1 MQRLLSL
8 KASAGSGKTF
18 SLALR
23 YLALLFRGV
32 NPSSILAVTFTNKAA
47 NEMKERVIKFLNLLE
62 KDKELLEI
70 LSETSGID
78 KREILNKKDFIL
90 KEFLTSDIHITTID
104 AFIQKIIR
112 KFGYYVGVDSDFDIK
127 SDNLENIFELLIESL
142 DNKEFNSLIEFAKI
156 ENKKS
161 KSITEL
167 FEMLYEKE
175 KELSKWTMDN
185 GQWKIDPVLKEIEE
199 IKSKFILATQECAQI
214 NNFFKKDPF
223 EMLKVKTI
231 PSFLE
236 NGTLA
241 KVRGFKKCY
250 EEWMDGEFERLVDLI
265 KKLLILKERF
275 VLGALFSLYEKYK
288 NIKHKIKQKE
298 NYLDFKDI
306 EHKVY
311 ELLVEDE
318 LNRDFLYFRL
328 DSRIEH
334 ILIDEFQDTSVTQ
347 WKIFAPLV
355 DEIKSGEG
363 VRDFKSFFYVGDTKQ
378 AIYRFRGGSSEL
390 FDYVYEQL
398 KPFGMVQKELPK
410 NYRSKKVIVD
420 FVNRLFN
427 LNQEAN
433 VDGGYVEVK
442 EGDLFENLENT
453 LKFMFERG
461 VRDKDIAVLVYTND
475 DILKVAQFIKEKF
488 QRDVVTATRAKVKNQ
503 PFAKALIDILK
514 YTYYMLEG
522 KKAEIY
528 KLNFLS
534 VIGKPY
540 TSEPFYVPVKKP
552 AEMVRDLMFE
562 YNLIDESSLKLLEHT
577 LKYKDLYDFV
587 SSIDEFE
594 DELPLSE
601 FDGITIMTVH
611 KSKGLEFENVIVM
624 EKLGRD
630 NSRSSNLLF
639 DYDGIELKDIKYNIA
654 GRETLDSEYAKVK
667 SKEKELEYKD
677 KRNVEYVAFTR
688 AVNSLFI
695 LKKEKSSFVTP
706 LSAEKIG
713 KFEVEKKTE
722 TEKQTEK
729 FSLTLRHH
737 GLQDVKKESEYKPN
751 DYAAIY
757 FGLALHYAFE
767 IEEFDAVLNKFGIY
781 TDVRKA
787 YGMYEKAKNKLDN
800 FKGKKFKEI
809 PFVYNEEEGIIDL
822 MIENEEEIIII
833 DYKSKKPEDESR
845 YIKQV
850 EHYKNVAKE
859 LKNKEVSAYLFY
871 VDEEKLRKV

>member
-47 NEMKERVIKFLNLLE
+47 NEMKERVIKFLDLLKE
-62 KDKELLEI
+62 DEELLEI
-70 LSETSGID
+70 LCGTSGLNEKEILK
-78 KREILNKKDFIL
+78 KREFVL

-104 AFIQKIIR
+104 AFIQKVLR
-112 KFGYYVGVDSDFDIK
+112 KFGYYVGVDVDFDIK

-161 KSITEL
+161 KSIVEL

-175 KELSKWTMDN
+175 KELSKWKMEN
-185 GQWKIDPVLKEIEE
+185 GKWKINQVLKEIEE
-199 IKSKFILATQECAQI
+199 IKSEFILATEECTQI

-223 EMLKVKTI
+223 DMLKVKTI

-250 EEWMDGEFERLVDLI
+250 EEWMDAEFERLISLI
-265 KKLLILKERF
+265 KELLTAKERY
-275 VLGALFSLYEKYK
+275 VLSSLFSLYEKYK
-288 NIKHKIKQKE
+288 QIKNSVKSKE

-347 WKIFAPLV
+347 WKIFEPLV
-355 DEIKSGEG
+355 DEIKAGEG
-363 VRDFKSFFYVGDTKQ
+363 VKDFKSFFYVGDTKQ

-420 FVNRLFN
+420 YVNRLFN

-433 VDGGYVEVK
+433 VEGGYVEVK
-442 EGDLFENLENT
+442 EGDLFEELENT
-453 LKFMFERG
+453 LKFMFEKG

-475 DILKVAQFIKEKF
+475 DILKVADFIKEKF
-488 QRDVVTATRAKVKNQ
+488 NKDVVTATRAKVKNQ

-514 YTYYMLEG
+514 YTHDMLEG
-522 KKAEIY
+522 KKSEIY
-528 KLNFLS
+528 KLNFLT

-540 TSEPFYVPVKKP
+540 TPEPFYVPVKKP
-552 AEMVRDLMFE
+552 AEMIRDLMFE
-562 YNLIDESSLKLLEHT
+562 YDLIDESSLKLLEHS
-577 LKYKDLYDFV
+577 LKYKDLFDFAAG
-587 SSIDEFE
+587 IDEYDE
-594 DELPLSE
+594 ELPLGE
-601 FDGITIMTVH
+601 FDGITVMTVH
-611 KSKGLEFENVIVM
+611 KSKGLEFENVIVL
-624 EKLGRD
+624 EKTGRD
-630 NSRSSNLLF
+630 NNRSSNLLF
-639 DYDGIELKDIKYNIA
+639 DYEGIELKDIKYNIA
-654 GRETLDSEYAKVK
+654 GREILDMEFAKVK
-667 SKEKELEYKD
+667 AKEKELEYKD

-695 LKKEKSSFVTP
+695 LKKEKSSFVTSLKP
-706 LSAEKIG
+706 EKIG
-713 KFEVEKKTE
+713 VFEVEEKEETKKS
-722 TEKQTEK
+722 KEK
-729 FSLTLRHH
+729 FALKLKHH
-737 GLQDVKKESEYKPN
+737 GLQDVKKENEYKPN
-751 DYAAIY
+751 DYGAIY

-767 IEEFDAVLNKFGIY
+767 MEEFDAVLNRYGIY
-781 TDVRKA
+781 TDVKKA
-787 YGMYEKAKNKLDN
+787 YGMYEKTKKLID
-800 FKGKKFKEI
+800 FEGRKYKEI
-809 PFVYNEEEGIIDL
+809 PFVYNGEEGIIDL
-822 MIENEEEIIII
+822 LVESEDEIVII
-833 DYKSKKPEDESR
+833 DYKSAKPEDESS
-845 YIKQV
+845 YITQV
-850 EHYKNVAKE
+850 EHYKTVAKE
-859 LKNKEVSAYLFY
+859 LKNKKVKGYLLY
-871 VDEEKLRKV
+871 VDEEKLREV

>member
-23 YLALLFRGV
+23 YLALLFKGV
-32 NPSSILAVTFTNKAA
+32 NPSAVLAVTFTNKAA
-47 NEMKERVIKFLNLLE
+47 NEMKERVIKFLNTLQSDENLLE
-62 KDKELLEI
+62 V
-70 LSETSGID
+70 LSETSGMD
-78 KREILNKKDFIL
+78 KKEILNKKEFIL

-127 SDNLENIFELLIESL
+127 SDNLDNVFNLFLESL
-142 DNKEFNSLIEFAKI
+142 DDKKFHSLIEFSKI
-156 ENKKS
+156 ESKKS
-161 KSITEL
+161 KSIIEL

-175 KELSKWTMDN
+175 KELSKWKMEN
-185 GQWKIDPVLKEIEE
+185 GKWKINQVLKEIED
-199 IKSKFILATQECAQI
+199 IKSKFILATEECTQI

-223 EMLKVKTI
+223 DMLKVKTI
-231 PSFLE
+231 PGFLE

-250 EEWMDGEFERLVDLI
+250 EEWMDAEFEKLVSLI
-265 KKLLILKERF
+265 KKLLILKEKY
-275 VLGALFSLYEKYK
+275 VLNSLFSLYKEYV
-288 NIKHKIKQKE
+288 NIKQAVKSKE
-298 NYLDFKDI
+298 NFLDFKDI

-328 DSRIEH
+328 DSRIDH

-347 WKIFAPLV
+347 WKIFEPLV
-355 DEIKSGEG
+355 DEVKAGEG
-363 VRDFKSFFYVGDTKQ
+363 VKEFKSFFYVGDTKQ

-420 FVNRLFN
+420 YVNRLFN
-427 LNQEAN
+427 LNQQAN

-442 EGDLFENLENT
+442 EGDLFESLENT
-453 LKFMFERG
+453 LKFMFENG
-461 VRDKDIAVLVYTND
+461 VADKDIAVLVYTND
-475 DILKVAQFIKEKF
+475 DILKVADFIKQKF
-488 QRDVVTATRAKVKNQ
+488 NKEVVTATRAKVKNQ
-503 PFAKALIDILK
+503 PFAKALIDMLK
-514 YTYYMLEG
+514 YTHATLEG
-522 KKAEIY
+522 EKAEIY

-540 TSEPFYVPVKKP
+540 TPDIFYIPVKKP
-552 AEMVRDLMFE
+552 AEMIRDMMFE
-562 YNLIDESSLKLLEHT
+562 YSIIDESSLKLLEHSI
-577 LKYKDLYDFV
+577 KYKDLYEFV
-587 SSIDEFE
+587 DKIDEYE
-594 DELPLSE
+594 EELPLGE
-601 FDGITIMTVH
+601 FDGITVMTVH

-630 NSRSSNLLF
+630 NSRTGNLIF

-654 GRETLDSEYAKVK
+654 GREILDAEYARV
-667 SKEKELEYKD
+667 KEKEKSLEIKD

-706 LSAEKIG
+706 LSAEKTG
-713 KFEVEKKTE
+713 VFEVSKKDDTVHE
-722 TEKQTEK
+722 SSK
-729 FSLTLRHH
+729 FTFPLRHH
-737 GLQDVKKESEYKPN
+737 GLQDVKKEQEYKPN
-751 DYAAIY
+751 DYEAIY

-767 IEEFDAVLNKFGIY
+767 MEDYDAVLNKYGVY
-781 TDVRKA
+781 TDVKKA
-787 YGMYEKAKNKLDN
+787 FELYESTKHLISFN
-800 FKGKKFKEI
+800 GKKHKEI
-809 PFVYNEEEGIIDL
+809 PFVYNNEEGIIDL
-822 MIENEEEIIII
+822 MIENESEIVIV
-833 DYKSKKPEDESR
+833 DYKSSKPEDER
-845 YIKQV
+845 GYIKQV
-850 EHYKNVAKE
+850 ENYIKAVQAI
-859 LKNKEVSAYLFY
+859 KNKKTTGYLLY
-871 VDEEKLRKV
+871 ANEKKLRKV

>member
-47 NEMKERVIKFLNLLE
+47 NEMKERVIKFLNSIQNDE
-62 KDKELLEI
+62 DLLEI

-78 KREILNKKDFIL
+78 KKEILNKKDFIL

-112 KFGYYVGVDSDFDIK
+112 KFGYYAGVDADFDIK
-127 SDNLENIFELLIESL
+127 SDNLENIFELFIEKL
-142 DNKEFNSLIEFAKI
+142 NNKEFNSLIEFAKI

-161 KSITEL
+161 KSIVEL

-175 KELSKWTMDN
+175 KELSEWRMEN
-185 GQWKIDPVLKEIEE
+185 GEWRIKDLLKEIED
-199 IKSKFILATQECAQI
+199 IKSKFILATEGCTQI

-223 EMLKVKTI
+223 DMLKVKTI

-250 EEWMDGEFERLVDLI
+250 EEWMDGEFERLVSLI
-265 KKLLILKERF
+265 KELLISKERY
-275 VLGALFSLYEKYK
+275 VLNSLFSLYKKYLEIK
-288 NIKHKIKQKE
+288 NSVKSKE

-328 DSRIEH
+328 DSKIEH
-334 ILIDEFQDTSVTQ
+334 ILIDEFQDTSITQ
-347 WKIFAPLV
+347 WKIFEPLV

-363 VRDFKSFFYVGDTKQ
+363 VKNFKSFFYVGDTKQ
-378 AIYRFRGGSSEL
+378 AIYRFRGGSSDL

-398 KPFGMVQKELPK
+398 KPFGMQQVELPK
-410 NYRSKKVIVD
+410 NYRSKEVIVE

-427 LNQEAN
+427 LNQQAEKK
-433 VDGGYVEVK
+433 GGYVEVK
-442 EGDLFENLENT
+442 EGDLFEGLEDT
-453 LKFMFERG
+453 LKFLFENG
-461 VRDKDIAVLVYTND
+461 VRERDIAVLVYTND
-475 DILKVAQFIKEKF
+475 DILKVADFIKEKF
-488 QRDVVTATRAKVKNQ
+488 NKEVVTATRAKVSSQ

-514 YTYYMLEG
+514 YTFYTLEN

-528 KLNFLS
+528 KLNFLTL
-534 VIGKPY
+534 IGRPY

-552 AEMVRDLMFE
+552 SEMIRDLMFE
-562 YNLIDESSLKLLEHT
+562 YNLIDESSLKLLEHS

-587 SSIDEFE
+587 YGIDEYDE
-594 DELPLSE
+594 ELPLSE
-601 FDGITIMTVH
+601 FDGITVMTVH

-624 EKLGRD
+624 EKIGRD
-630 NSRSSNLLF
+630 NNRSSNLLF
-639 DYDGIELKDIKYNIA
+639 DYEGIDLKDIKYNIA
-654 GRETLDSEYAKVK
+654 GREILDYEYAKI
-667 SKEKELEYKD
+667 KEKEKSLEFRD
-677 KRNVEYVAFTR
+677 KKNVEYVAFTR

-695 LKKEKSSFVTP
+695 LKKEKSSFVSP
-706 LSAEKIG
+706 LSPQKIG
-713 KFEVEKKTE
+713 KFETE
-722 TEKQTEK
+722 TVPETKKEKSR
-729 FSLTLRHH
+729 FSLPLRHH
-737 GLQDVKKESEYKPN
+737 GLQDVKKETEYKPN
-751 DYAAIY
+751 DFGAIY

-767 IEEFDAVLNKFGIY
+767 MEDYDAVLNKYGIY
-781 TDVRKA
+781 TDVEKA
-787 YGMYEKAKNKLDN
+787 YALYETS
-800 FKGKKFKEI
+800 KKELEIFEGRKYKEI
-809 PFVYNEEEGIIDL
+809 PFVFGNEEGIMDL
-822 MIENEEEIIII
+822 MIENEEEVVII
-833 DYKSKKPEDESR
+833 DYKSARPKDESS
-845 YIKQV
+845 YISQV
-850 EHYKNVAKE
+850 EKYKTA
-859 LKNKEVSAYLFY
+859 A
-871 VDEEKLRKV
+871 EKLTDKKVRGFILYADEKRLREV

>member
-23 YLALLFRGV
+23 YLSLLFRGV
-32 NPSSILAVTFTNKAA
+32 SPSSVLAVTFTNKAA
-47 NEMKERVIKFLNLLE
+47 NEMKERVIRFLDLLKKDE
-62 KDKELLEI
+62 KLLDI
-70 LSETSGID
+70 LSETSGLKKEEILK
-78 KREILNKKDFIL
+78 KREFVL

-104 AFIQKIIR
+104 AFIQKILR
-112 KFGYYVGVDSDFDIK
+112 KFGYYVGVESDFDIK
-127 SDNLENIFELLIESL
+127 SDTLENIFELFIEEL
-142 DNKEFNSLIEFAKI
+142 NAREFASLIEFAKI

-161 KSITEL
+161 KSIAEL

-175 KELSKWTMDN
+175 KELSEWKMEN
-185 GQWKIDPVLKEIEE
+185 GEWRIKDLLKEIEE
-199 IKSKFILATQECAQI
+199 IKSKFILATEGCAQI

-223 EMLKVKTI
+223 DMLKVKTI

-250 EEWMDGEFERLVDLI
+250 EEWMDGEFERLIGLV
-265 KKLLILKERF
+265 KKLLVLKEKF
-275 VLGALFSLYEKYK
+275 VLGSLFSLYEKYK
-288 NIKHKIKQKE
+288 NIKRLIKQKE

-347 WKIFAPLV
+347 WKIFEPLV

-363 VRDFKSFFYVGDTKQ
+363 VKNFKSFFYVGDTKQ

-398 KPFGMVQKELPK
+398 RPFGMVQKELPK

-420 FVNRLFN
+420 FVNSLFN
-427 LNQEAN
+427 LRQES
-433 VDGGYVEVK
+433 DKEGGYVEVK
-442 EGDLFENLENT
+442 EGDLLEGLENT
-453 LKFMFERG
+453 LKFMFEKG
-461 VRDKDIAVLVYTND
+461 VKDKDIAILVYTND
-475 DILKVAQFIKEKF
+475 DILKVADFIKEKF
-488 QRDVVTATRAKVKNQ
+488 GKEVVTATRAKVKNQ

-522 KKAEIY
+522 KRAEIY
-528 KLNFLS
+528 KLNFLT
-534 VIGKPY
+534 VIGRAY
-540 TSEPFYVPVKKP
+540 TPEPFYVPVKKP
-552 AEMVRDLMFE
+552 AEMIRDLMFKYE
-562 YNLIDESSLKLLEHT
+562 LTDESSLKLLEHS

-587 SSIDEFE
+587 AEIDGFE

-601 FDGITIMTVH
+601 FDGITVMTVH

-630 NSRSSNLLF
+630 NSRSSNLIF
-639 DYDGIELKDIKYNIA
+639 NYEGIELKDIKYNIA
-654 GRETLDSEYAKVK
+654 GREILDESYARI
-667 SKEKELEYKD
+667 KEKERVLELRD

-706 LSAEKIG
+706 LKPEKTG
-713 KFEVEKKTE
+713 VFEADKTLKERKKTE
-722 TEKQTEK
+722 R
-729 FSLTLRHH
+729 FSLRPKHY
-737 GLQDVKKESEYKPN
+737 GLQEVKRNTQYKPN
-751 DYAAIY
+751 DYEAIY

-767 IEEFDAVLNKFGIY
+767 IENFHAVLNRYGIY
-781 TDVRKA
+781 TDVKTAYEIYERARKLLKKF
-787 YGMYEKAKNKLDN
+787 E
-800 FKGKKFKEI
+800 GKRFKEI
-809 PFVYNEEEGIIDL
+809 PFVYNGEEGIMDL
-822 MIENEEEIIII
+822 MIENDEEIIIV
-833 DYKSKKPEDESR
+833 DYKSKKPEDESV
-845 YIKQV
+845 YFEQV
-850 EHYKNVAKE
+850 KSYKNVVKK
-859 LKNKEVSAYLFY
+859 LKNKKTRAFLLYADKNALKEV
-871 VDEEKLRKV
+871 